1 MQEKTK
7 IGKSISSSIKNQM
20 KKITN
25 PIATFKKNRQGQD
38 IKKKF
43 DLVEKRN
50 IELESKTLEVEDNI
64 KQAKIEAL
72 RKVYS
77 LMESLG
83 VDPNNLES
91 IAKFREELTQQDPD
105 LATLFFKAFETL
117 TGGLE
122 EDVEATINSMQDLG
136 NQSNVNMQQSQ
147 MQ

>member
-122 EDVEATINSMQDLG
+122 EDVEATTNSMQDLG